1 MLRVLSLGLLLL
13 AGCASR
19 TLIRS
24 SPSGARVSVDGA
36 FVGVTPYTHQDSK
49 VAFSTTAIRLTK
61 PGYQEFVTTL
71 RRDEQLNPAACVFG
85 SCCLVPYLWMFGYK
99 SERLY
104 VLDPAT
110 GAGGEAAP
118 SGPRAPGEL
127 PPSDWVQPGDPPL

>member
-24 SPSGARVSVDGA
+24 NPSGARVSVDGA

-49 VAFSTTAIRLTK
+49 VAFSTTAIRLSK
-61 PGYQEFVTTL
+61 PGYQDFVTTL

-85 SCCLVPYLWMFGYK
+85 SCCLIPYLWVFGYK

-104 VLDPAT
+104 VLDPV
-110 GAGGEAAP
+110 GGRGGEASAD
-118 SGPRAPGEL
+118 GALAPGEV